1 MTLPKQLTTITP
13 APPAGRKVSKI
24 LAAVLFV
31 MLPIFSFF
39 LGMKYQE
46 YLQPKEL
53 IWDGILEIQQ
63 DRIVI
68 CAVPNDCIKIN
79 KDHILLSQYLGF
91 LNGKNV
97 IATVRKVGGEI
108 YLLGISEAEETTV
121 LNPTPTPD
129 VTAGWKTYRNQEL
142 QYEFKYPPDPLEPM
156 RAMGDTSFVIGYF
169 IDGGNPQSVQDVQNP
184 DKTYWITLGYI
195 SQSQLNVMGIT
206 YCAAYPED
214 TSRCES
220 FTVGGQPAS
229 IDWNIPV
236 AIVWITHPEGGVV
249 TFELQP
255 VVSKSK
261 EILYAILSTF
271 RFVDSGSNVQ
281 KPKTSSEVETFC
293 NKNGGTFLHELNQT
307 NKYMECEYISE
318 QNCVSA
324 GGVFNDCASQCRHE
338 SVDVFCAQVCVPV
351 CSF

>member
-129 VTAGWKTYRNQEL
+129 VTAGRKTYRNQEL
-142 QYEFKYPPDPLEPM
+142 Q
-156 RAMGDTSFVIGYF
+156 
-169 IDGGNPQSVQDVQNP
+169 
-184 DKTYWITLGYI
+184 
-195 SQSQLNVMGIT
+195 
-206 YCAAYPED
+206 
-214 TSRCES
+214 
-220 FTVGGQPAS
+220 
-229 IDWNIPV
+229 
-236 AIVWITHPEGGVV
+236 
-249 TFELQP
+249 
-255 VVSKSK
+255 
-261 EILYAILSTF
+261 
-271 RFVDSGSNVQ
+271 
-281 KPKTSSEVETFC
+281 
-293 NKNGGTFLHELNQT
+293 
-307 NKYMECEYISE
+307 
-318 QNCVSA
+318 
-324 GGVFNDCASQCRHE
+324 
-338 SVDVFCAQVCVPV
+338 
-351 CSF
+351 